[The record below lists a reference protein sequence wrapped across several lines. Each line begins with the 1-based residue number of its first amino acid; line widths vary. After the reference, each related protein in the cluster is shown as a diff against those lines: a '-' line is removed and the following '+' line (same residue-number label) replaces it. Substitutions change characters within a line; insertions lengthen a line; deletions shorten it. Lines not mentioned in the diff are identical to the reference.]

1 MKILI
6 LGANGLLGTHLS
18 KYLKKK
24 HKVITCGR
32 NKKVDIKLKKFDQ
45 KSISFLLNNTS
56 PQIII
61 NLIALTNVGAVAK
74 GARVIGK

>member
-45 KSISFLLNNTS
+45 KMLFI
-56 PQIII
+56 
-61 NLIALTNVGAVAK
+61 
-74 GARVIGK
+74 